1 MYAQKR
7 ASGSVIVRCAVDERE
22 EGRARTA
29 GTQASVADRPDLH
42 VYGHTRTE
50 SVNNR
55 VLAPCKRYEARTA
68 SESINL
74 RSARTASII
83 CCAHRGRKCTYQIY
97 RGYMV
102 TMSTTRHYIVPDAST
117 GTDAP

>member
-1 MYAQKR
+1 MCAQKR

-29 GTQASVADRPDLH
+29 GTQASVVDRPDLH

-55 VLAPCKRYEARTA
+55 VLAAVQTIRSTYSFRIHQSTERK
-68 SESINL
+68 NGVNNML
-74 RSARTASII
+74 RAPREKVYVPDLQRVYGHDEHNYT
-83 CCAHRGRKCTYQIY
+83 
-97 RGYMV
+97 
-102 TMSTTRHYIVPDAST
+102 VPDAST